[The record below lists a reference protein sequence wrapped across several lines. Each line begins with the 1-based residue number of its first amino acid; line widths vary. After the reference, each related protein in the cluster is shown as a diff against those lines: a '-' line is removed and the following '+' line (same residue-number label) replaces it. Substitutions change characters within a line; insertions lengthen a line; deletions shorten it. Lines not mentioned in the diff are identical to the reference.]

1 MIFSDTK
8 ESYNAEARRILD
20 LLKRDFRLPD
30 GALCL
35 EKVGDQTSPHHIF
48 PDLGDFLPF
57 FLYFG
62 EESFIDEQISLFK
75 KTLMDGVLISEFP
88 SFGFSS
94 LAKSYE
100 YSDLL
105 FGLFDYN
112 SFKNNSESTE
122 LLLKSAKTAIKI
134 FRFDGRIKSFWFS
147 KLKIGLPIM
156 DTRDGTFVEF
166 YVDMYKVTGDE
177 RYIQVAHNIYDN
189 LISSSFYKQNRLFA
203 TFDGPIWVRFLF
215 LILKIRKH
223 MEANICKN
231 NTNSLFGMFSLYSL
245 TKDKKILQTIEQT
258 VDSIKEK
265 AIVGGGVS
273 GVYSKVN
280 STSVAS
286 LTASFAMIDFLC
298 DLYNEVGQN
307 KYLELAEG
315 IANYWIELQGTT
327 GLFPFSGSV
336 KDSFFDSETDM
347 TVALLKLY
355 ELTSKV
361 EYKEAADKCF
371 NGIMQY
377 HSTRDFVLAVN
388 IDTGEVINTAQ
399 RTKFLALFLKLLI
412 LKIEILDGK
421 KIYEDKRLWSLLKDR

>member
-122 LLLKSAKTAIKI
+122 LLLKSAKT
-134 FRFDGRIKSFWFS
+134 D
-147 KLKIGLPIM
+147 
-156 DTRDGTFVEF
+156 
-166 YVDMYKVTGDE
+166 
-177 RYIQVAHNIYDN
+177 
-189 LISSSFYKQNRLFA
+189 
-203 TFDGPIWVRFLF
+203 
-215 LILKIRKH
+215 RK
-223 MEANICKN
+223 
-231 NTNSLFGMFSLYSL
+231 
-245 TKDKKILQTIEQT
+245 
-258 VDSIKEK
+258 
-265 AIVGGGVS
+265 
-273 GVYSKVN
+273 
-280 STSVAS
+280 
-286 LTASFAMIDFLC
+286 
-298 DLYNEVGQN
+298 
-307 KYLELAEG
+307 
-315 IANYWIELQGTT
+315 
-327 GLFPFSGSV
+327 
-336 KDSFFDSETDM
+336 
-347 TVALLKLY
+347 
-355 ELTSKV
+355 
-361 EYKEAADKCF
+361 
-371 NGIMQY
+371 
-377 HSTRDFVLAVN
+377 STRLNSSHMPISYAVFCLKKSKWDKTKATLPHNLA
-388 IDTGEVINTAQ
+388 TRA
-399 RTKFLALFLKLLI
+399 LATPT
-412 LKIEILDGK
+412 
-421 KIYEDKRLWSLLKDR
+421 DKHE